1 MDNHHRDIQIKMR
14 FNRAEAD
21 ALATLAK
28 AKGISLAATVRQ
40 LLHAAASSPTK

>member
-1 MDNHHRDIQIKMR
+1 MDDHNCEIQIKVR
-14 FNRAEAD
+14 FNRAEAN
-21 ALATLAK
+21 ALAALAQ